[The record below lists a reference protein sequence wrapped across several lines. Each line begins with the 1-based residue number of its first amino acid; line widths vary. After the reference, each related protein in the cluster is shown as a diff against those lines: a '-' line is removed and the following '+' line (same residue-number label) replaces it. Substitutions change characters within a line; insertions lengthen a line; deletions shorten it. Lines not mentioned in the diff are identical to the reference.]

1 MELLFLCLRAA
12 YPPIARSPALRV
24 GLNSPARRLSTLT
37 GRWGNRSALSPIRLP
52 LLRPFS
58 LQIQPNKYSVGC
70 GDIARGARETRTVK
84 AVGLLCL
91 WPRAAAAVQ
100 DSRAARILA
109 RSFPPIPN
117 EARPRKR
124 RDGLHALS
132 YRQKCRAPEPVD
144 GGERPEDEHAQF
156 DWMGRR
162 RRARVA
168 GCSATPG
175 MMFWGRRVG

>member
-70 GDIARGARETRTVK
+70 GDIARGAREARTVK

-117 EARPRKR
+117 EARPRETAR
-124 RDGLHALS
+124 WIA
-132 YRQKCRAPEPVD
+132 
-144 GGERPEDEHAQF
+144 RPELSPEMSSPGARRRRRTPPRMSTRNSIGWVDA
-156 DWMGRR
+156 DAPGLRAVRR
-162 RRARVA
+162 RRA
-168 GCSATPG
+168 
-175 MMFWGRRVG
+175 